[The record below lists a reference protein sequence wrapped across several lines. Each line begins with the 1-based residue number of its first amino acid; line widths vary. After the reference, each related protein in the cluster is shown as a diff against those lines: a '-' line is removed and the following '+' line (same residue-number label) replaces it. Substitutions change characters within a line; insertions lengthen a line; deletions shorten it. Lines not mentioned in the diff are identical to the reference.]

1 MEANTCCA
9 DDALAEQP
17 SATGAVEQESVGG
30 DKFAATTEDEVGI
43 RRICQV
49 TVSDEEQFVSLGKGD
64 LRPGQRRTVGVLEG
78 VRRGAC
84 IHSEESLDVPPT
96 VGRKGDLAQRVVIHH
111 AAADSARAQL
121 IGDERC

>member
-1 MEANTCCA
+1 ME
-9 DDALAEQP
+9 Q
-17 SATGAVEQESVGG
+17 SAAAGAVEQEGVGG
-30 DKFAATTEDEVGI
+30 DKFAATTEDEVGV

-49 TVSDEEQFVSLGKGD
+49 TVSDEEQFVGGPEWHVGAS
-64 LRPGQRRTVGVLEG
+64 QRCTVGVLEG
-78 VRRGAC
+78 VRRRAC

-96 VGRKGDLAQRVVIHH
+96 VGREGDLAQRVVIHH